1 MKMQITDMNPFKI
14 IVLIV
19 LFLNCTTNDN
29 ETIPNQPD
37 EKNKEEKK
45 YFSYLALG
53 DSYTVGE
60 SVPSTQSFPV
70 QLSKRLESELNIDV
84 ETKIIGRTGWRTDDL
99 QNGIANTRIDKP
111 QDLVTLLI
119 GVNNQYQD
127 KPFEQYEKEFPE
139 LLQNA
144 IGFANGAKEKVL
156 VISIP
161 DYAFTPFGQT
171 KKTDKIS
178 AEIDQYNEFA
188 KGIANVNSITFIEIT
203 DITRQGLEQPQL
215 VASDGLH
222 PSGEAYGKFVDR
234 ILPFVLE
241 GFKD

>member
-29 ETIPNQPD
+29 DTILNQPE
-37 EKNKEEKK
+37 EKNQEEKK
-45 YFSYLALG
+45 DFSYLALG
-53 DSYTVGE
+53 DSYTIGE
-60 SVPSTQSFPV
+60 SVISQNSFPV
-70 QLSKRLESELNIDV
+70 QLSKRLESELDIDV
-84 ETKIIGRTGWRTDDL
+84 ETRIIAKTGWRTDDL
-99 QNGIANTRIDKP
+99 KNAITNTRIDIP

-119 GVNNQYQD
+119 GVNNQYQN

-139 LLQNA
+139 LLQTA
-144 IGFANGAKEKVL
+144 LGFVNGNTEEVL

-171 KKTDKIS
+171 RDVDKIS
-178 AEIDQYNEFA
+178 TEIDQYNEFA
-188 KGIANVNSITFIEIT
+188 KSIADKYNITFVEIT
-203 DITRQGLEQPQL
+203 DITRLGLEQPQL
-215 VASDGLH
+215 VANDGLH
-222 PSGEAYGKFVDR
+222 PSGEAYGKFVDL